1 MGTFSVAALWGTERK
16 SDALVLVCRELRV
29 LSPTCGFPTNKVQYK
44 KKKWKRAPGRGPHTP
59 EPCGLGPLRS
69 LRAGEGRG
77 AGL

>member
-44 KKKWKRAPGRGPHTP
+44 KKNGNGHLGEAHTHQSRVGW
-59 EPCGLGPLRS
+59 GL
-69 LRAGEGRG
+69 
-77 AGL
+77 